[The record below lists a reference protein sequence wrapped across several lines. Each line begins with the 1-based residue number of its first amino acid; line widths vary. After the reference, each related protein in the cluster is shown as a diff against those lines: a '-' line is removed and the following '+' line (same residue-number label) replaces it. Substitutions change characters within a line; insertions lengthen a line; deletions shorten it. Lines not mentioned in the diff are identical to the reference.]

1 MAKTKDEAPK
11 SLEEQLKRL
20 EEIATLLDR
29 GDAPINQQ
37 LQLFEEGMA
46 LAAGCRAYLEQA
58 ELKVQTLSGENPVI
72 P

>member
-11 SLEEQLKRL
+11 SLEQQLKRL

-29 GDAPINQQ
+29 GDAPIDQQ

-46 LAAGCRAYLEQA
+46 LSAGCRAYLEQA
-58 ELKVQTLSGENPVI
+58 ELKVQTLSGENPVT